1 MLWFLFETRFDIGAI
16 ENANLYSSHAK
27 ISNTKGPILDLLLKL
42 NRGVNP
48 SGQIK
53 LNFKDVVN
61 VNGQFKVTDKDG
73 KGNGV
78 IIVDFI
84 KVPKWLLYLFPYL
97 STSISIS
104 KKISTKIYC
113 T

>member
-1 MLWFLFETRFDIGAI
+1 MLFFFFETRFDIGAI
-16 ENANLYSSHAK
+16 ENPNLYTSHAK
-27 ISNTKGPILDLLLKL
+27 ISNTKGDIVDFLIKL

-61 VNGQFKVTDKDG
+61 VNGQFKVVDKDG

-78 IIVDFI
+78 IIVDFK
-84 KVPKWLLYLFPYL
+84 KVPK
-97 STSISIS
+97 
-104 KKISTKIYC
+104 
-113 T
+113 